1 MKASNHRI
9 RTTSTTQ
16 SPRTINYRISTADEY
31 NHAVRLRA
39 AHPSVFLL
47 AFIVSAV
54 APAASSPTPPPQTIN
69 ALGSIILPPR
79 VVAGQPATLAV
90 LDISGRLVP
99 GVPIDVGNGEV
110 IRTDATGRAK
120 FTVPPGSG
128 PFLAKITVGQ
138 TQAAAV
144 VVPVSPASPV
154 SIANVPPFVSLRDG
168 FVIRGSGFQGDADA
182 NDVTVSGQ
190 HALVLAASPV
200 ALVLLPGPRIRPGV
214 SRIVINSAGNAVSA
228 PFTVVSF
235 EFDATRQPVQPGK
248 RSKLEV
254 RADGTDHALDL
265 EVENH
270 TPNTLRF
277 PDGDLQLVRT
287 HGTDDNIADF
297 TVEGLTA
304 GDFSFSVKLIH
315 RSGLPPDPDAA
326 EQFLI
331 EARRHATDKQ
341 QRRLE
346 PLITRLQKHPRE
358 ARRIERSL
366 QRYFSGAPLG
376 QFGFW
381 IDSAREALRGD

>member
-1 MKASNHRI
+1 MRH
-9 RTTSTTQ
+9 
-16 SPRTINYRISTADEY
+16 
-31 NHAVRLRA
+31 RA
-39 AHPSVFLL
+39 ALPSLL
-47 AFIVSAV
+47 LVASMAALAVSPV
-54 APAASSPTPPPQTIN
+54 LSSPPAPPQTIT

-90 LDISGRLVP
+90 LDSTGRLVP
-99 GVPIDVGNGEV
+99 GVPIDIGNGQI

-120 FTVPPGSG
+120 FTVPPGNG
-128 PFLAKITVGQ
+128 PFLTKITVSSA
-138 TQAAAV
+138 QAAAV
-144 VVPVSPASPV
+144 VVPQSPASPV
-154 SIANVPPFVSLRDG
+154 TIANVPPFVSLRDG
-168 FVIRGSGFQGDADA
+168 FTIRGTGFQGDADA

-200 ALVLLPGPRIRPGV
+200 ALVLLPGPRIKPGEA
-214 SRIVINSAGNAVSA
+214 RIVINSAGNAVSA
-228 PFTVVSF
+228 PLTVLSF
-235 EFDATRQPVQPGK
+235 EFDATTHPVVPGR

-254 RADGTDHALDL
+254 RAVGTDHALDI
-265 EVENH
+265 EVKNH
-270 TPNTLRF
+270 TPATLRF
-277 PDGDLQLVRT
+277 PDGDLQLLRT

-297 TVEGLTA
+297 SVEGLTP

-315 RSGLPPDPDAA
+315 RSGLPADPDAA
-326 EQFLI
+326 EQFLV

-346 PLITRLQKHPRE
+346 PLIVHLQKHPKD

-366 QRYFSGAPLG
+366 QRYFSGPSLG